1 MEDAYISRLHLQM
14 NITASLAQL
23 INFTLGRPNK
33 IQEIVP
39 WRMPAFGQHQSI
51 KLSLKATDSPLGL
64 RISTLFVGRMEALAT
79 DEAARTSPLQNQI
92 HLCSSLFGLCWQ
104 RGSTM
109 DQVSRVTVWQ
119 EVDF

>member
-1 MEDAYISRLHLQM
+1 
-14 NITASLAQL
+14 
-23 INFTLGRPNK
+23 
-33 IQEIVP
+33 
-39 WRMPAFGQHQSI
+39 MPAFGQHQSI

-79 DEAARTSPLQNQI
+79 DEAARKSPFKIKSTYVVPFQV
-92 HLCSSLFGLCWQ
+92 GLCWQ

-109 DQVSRVTVWQ
+109 DQVGRVTVWQ